1 MLRPDYIPSNWIF
14 VWYVLYMLGIIQRNP
29 KLALILGIFFNIGTI
44 SAMIY
49 YEAFIHNIFYLI
61 LLIFFLKGIPLWS
74 IRATQIQKD
83 DVYATLGF
91 ILIYMGW
98 ILWEGKTNAVLHA
111 LQSLINNK
119 LESPLMRM
127 LQKMFG

>member
-74 IRATQIQKD
+74 IRDTQIQKD

>member
-1 MLRPDYIPSNWIF
+1 
-14 VWYVLYMLGIIQRNP
+14 MLGIIQRNP

-74 IRATQIQKD
+74 IRDTQIQKD